1 MLVRGRGSRY
11 ITIMTSKIHT
21 LKIALAQLNPIV
33 GDLSGNAGL
42 LKQTRAEAAA
52 SGADIVVASELF
64 LTGYPP
70 EDLVLKRSFLTRAR
84 RLVDDLVAL
93 TADGGPALIFG
104 APMIDG
110 GQLHNSVV
118 AADGGQMAVRHKHH
132 LPNYAV
138 FDEKRLF
145 HAGPLPAPVEM
156 RGVRIGVPICE
167 DIWFSDVCAHLKAEG
182 ADLLV
187 SPNGSPFERGKHEKR
202 CAHARARVGET
213 GLPLVYVNQFGGQDE
228 LVFDGGSFVMAGDGT
243 IAVQG
248 PVWSPDVIITDWS
261 AGEGAWVCKPQ
272 AAAYVPDDLAQI
284 YQAATL
290 GLRDYVNKNRFPGV
304 LLGLSGGIDSAIC
317 AAMAVDA
324 LGADHVHAVMLP
336 SRYTSQSSLDDAAAC
351 ASALGF
357 RLDTVP
363 IAPPV
368 EAVES
373 VLSDM
378 FVGTNADIT
387 EENIQSRL
395 RGTLLMAVSNKFG
408 SMVVTTGNKSEV
420 SVGYATLYGDM
431 NGGYNPI
438 KDIYKTEVFKL
449 ARWRNGHVPETGMGP
464 AGVVIPETIIEKPP
478 SAELRPDQK
487 DEDSLPPYDALDD
500 ILFCLVEDELGV
512 DEIVA
517 RGHAKDIVRRIEH
530 LLYVSEYKRRQAA
543 PGAKIGARNF
553 GRDRRYPIT
562 NGFRDALTR

>member
-11 ITIMTSKIHT
+11 ITTMTSKTHT

-42 LKQTRAEAAA
+42 LKQARAEAAA
-52 SGADIVVASELF
+52 SGADVVVASELF

-84 RLVDDLVAL
+84 RMVDDLVAL

-156 RGVRIGVPICE
+156 RGVRIGLPICE
-167 DIWFSDVCAHLKAEG
+167 DIWFGDVCAHLQAEG
-182 ADLLV
+182 AELLV

-228 LVFDGGSFVMAGDGT
+228 LVFDGGSFVMAGDGA

-248 PVWSPDVIITDWS
+248 AVWSSHVIVTDWRTC
-261 AGEGAWVCKPQ
+261 EGAWVCTPQ
-272 AAAYVPDDLAQI
+272 AADSLPDDLAQI
-284 YQAATL
+284 YQAAML
-290 GLRDYVNKNRFPGV
+290 GLRDYVNKNGFPGV

>member
-1 MLVRGRGSRY
+1 
-11 ITIMTSKIHT
+11 MTSKTQT
-21 LKIALAQLNPIV
+21 LKIALAQLNPTV
-33 GDLSGNAGL
+33 GDLSGNAEL
-42 LKQTRAEAAA
+42 LKQARAEAAA

-84 RLVDDLVAL
+84 KMVDDLVAL

-104 APMIDG
+104 APMIEG

-156 RGVRIGVPICE
+156 RGVLIGVPICE
-167 DIWFSDVCAHLKAEG
+167 DIWFGDVCAHLKAEG
-182 ADLLV
+182 AELLV

-202 CAHARARVGET
+202 CAHARARAGET

-248 PVWSPDVIITDWS
+248 AVWSSDVIVTDWC
-261 AGEGAWVCKPQ
+261 AGEGAWVCNPQ
-272 AAAYVPDDLAQI
+272 AAASVPDDLAQI
-284 YQAATL
+284 YQAAML
-290 GLRDYVNKNRFPGV
+290 GLRDYVNKNGFPGV

-351 ASALGF
+351 AGALGI

-368 EAVES
+368 EAVET

-517 RGHAKDIVRRIEH
+517 RGHAKDVVRRIEH

>member
-1 MLVRGRGSRY
+1 V
-11 ITIMTSKIHT
+11 
-21 LKIALAQLNPIV
+21 Q
-33 GDLSGNAGL
+33 
-42 LKQTRAEAAA
+42 
-52 SGADIVVASELF
+52 GAVWS
-64 LTGYPP
+64 
-70 EDLVLKRSFLTRAR
+70 
-84 RLVDDLVAL
+84 
-93 TADGGPALIFG
+93 
-104 APMIDG
+104 
-110 GQLHNSVV
+110 
-118 AADGGQMAVRHKHH
+118 
-132 LPNYAV
+132 
-138 FDEKRLF
+138 
-145 HAGPLPAPVEM
+145 
-156 RGVRIGVPICE
+156 
-167 DIWFSDVCAHLKAEG
+167 SDVI
-182 ADLLV
+182 V
-187 SPNGSPFERGKHEKR
+187 
-202 CAHARARVGET
+202 
-213 GLPLVYVNQFGGQDE
+213 
-228 LVFDGGSFVMAGDGT
+228 
-243 IAVQG
+243 
-248 PVWSPDVIITDWS
+248 TDWC
-261 AGEGAWVCKPQ
+261 AGEGAWVCTPQ
-272 AAAYVPDDLAQI
+272 EAASVSDDLAQI
-284 YQAATL
+284 YQAAML
-290 GLRDYVNKNRFPGV
+290 GLRDYVNKNGFPGV

-351 ASALGF
+351 AGALGI

-368 EAVES
+368 EAVET

-517 RGHAKDIVRRIEH
+517 RGHAKDVVRRIEH